1 MSEVKVILALGMRNL
16 SFTITVKQ
24 AFNRLYQHMVKSY
37 KVVAWLKNA
46 NQEEVPVHIWKLK
59 DRFQQY

>member
-1 MSEVKVILALGMRNL
+1 MRNL

-37 KVVAWLKNA
+37 TVVAWLKNA